1 MQLTNHLTSNHLTH
15 KFQPAYCTRHSTERA
30 LLHIISDILTTSDA
44 NQVSILTLLDLSAAF
59 DIVDHTILFSRLE
72 QHFCV
77 STLALSWFKS
87 YLSNRF
93 QFVSASGSNS
103 KWPNVD
109 YGVPQGSMLRLIL
122 FVLYTQ
128 SPSQILF
135 NYPRPHQF
143 FADDTQLRKSWSPE
157 LYGDTR
163 DALQTCISD
172 IKENKLQ
179 LTADKTGTMLLNSSK
194 FKHPPVPLSICQA
207 TILLL
212 QLSQEPWFLPR
223 QGYLYGRTH
232 QFHLQN
238 CFSGNPTY

>member
-1 MQLTNHLTSNHLTH
+1 M
-15 KFQPAYCTRHSTERA
+15 
-30 LLHIISDILTTSDA
+30 
-44 NQVSILTLLDLSAAF
+44 
-59 DIVDHTILFSRLE
+59 
-72 QHFCV
+72 
-77 STLALSWFKS
+77 
-87 YLSNRF
+87 SNRF
-93 QFVSASGSNS
+93 QFVSASGSNTKLS
-103 KWPNVD
+103 KLEYW
-109 YGVPQGSMLRLIL
+109 VPQGWVLGPIL
-122 FVLYTQ
+122 FVLDTQ
-128 SPSQILF
+128 PLAQILF
-135 NYPRPHQF
+135 IHSCLHHF
-143 FADDTQLRKSWSPE
+143 FADDTQLRKSCSPE
-157 LYGDTR
+157 HFDKTR
-163 DALQTCISD
+163 NALQTCISD